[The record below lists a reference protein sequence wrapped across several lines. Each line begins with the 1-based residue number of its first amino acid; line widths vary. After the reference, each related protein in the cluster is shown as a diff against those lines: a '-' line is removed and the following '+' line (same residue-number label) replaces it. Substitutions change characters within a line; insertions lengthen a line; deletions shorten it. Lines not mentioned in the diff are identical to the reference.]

1 MIDQLRG
8 RVNKYIWEYTGYHY
22 KGMRVYKSIL
32 DEYAYAVDGEFLVK
46 LSEEE
51 FKKVKEEES

>member
-8 RVNKYIWEYTGYHY
+8 RVNKYIRENTGYHY
-22 KGMRVYKSIL
+22 KGMRVYKAIL